1 MLTEDPAVAAILSAK
16 TLGALWLGGF
26 VGGFATGAAGFGYG
40 VVAAAIWLHAM
51 SPLHAAMLVVSGG
64 LIIQAGTIWPLRR
77 AIEPS
82 RLLPFLAA
90 GLIGVPVGVWF
101 LVRIEP
107 QTVRTVLGVF
117 LAAYGAY
124 ALIAPRLPRIAGG
137 GRVADAAVGFAGGVL
152 GGIGGYSGVLP
163 AIWCRLRGWPAGVSR
178 AVYQPFILA
187 AHLWTLTLIGVV
199 AIDRAGLALLLLG
212 LPAIAAG
219 AAVGWRVYGALDE
232 VRFAQI
238 LAGLLF
244 ISGLILAL

>member
-40 VVAAAIWLHAM
+40 IVAAAIWLHAI

-64 LIIQAGTIWPLRR
+64 AIIQAGTIWPLRR
-77 AIEPS
+77 DIEPA
-82 RLLPFLAA
+82 RLLPFLLA
-90 GLIGVPVGVWF
+90 GLAGVPLGVWL
-101 LVRIEP
+101 LVQIEA
-107 QTVRTVLGVF
+107 QTVRTALGIF

-124 ALIAPRLPRIAGG
+124 ALIAPRFPRVARG
-137 GRVADAAVGFAGGVL
+137 GRLADAGVGFVGGVL

-163 AIWCRLRGWPAGVSR
+163 AIWCRLRGWPARVSR

-187 AHLWTLTLIGVV
+187 AHLWTLTLIGVA

-238 LAGLLF
+238 LAGLLL